1 MAPFLFPYPTTGS
14 VTFSNVLLDRG
25 LAYTLE
31 LADATVARTKLQVV
45 LKAAAAGDQ
54 GTSALAIL
62 EAVQV
67 YLPHLRG
74 IIACLDTDDLLFKGD
89 PVFPW
94 ASSLTRY
101 AVSAPL
107 LPFPSIH
114 AEHHFVLLVYTI
126 ALCNYAASILSSLP
140 IFESTGRGVPALST
154 EDEKKTTAALSRAVD
169 LLSQASGV
177 ADWAA
182 TNVAPQLEEGRKAT
196 GGRVGKGYKWPVET
210 GPEGFRGLSMI
221 LLADAHVTAIRKLLL
236 PVLGHAL
243 FAPPGPPLPPKHAS
257 PSLLGK
263 LYLHVASLY
272 SQASAL
278 FAVHD
283 VPAVKAKLFARD
295 RLPNDPDAAESDV
308 IPDLKRYLRKEALL
322 SSALAYKWLGVDV
335 GENGK
340 GNCVGEAIA
349 WISEARERLAQLED
363 GKVEAKLK
371 GLSIGRGAE
380 RRKEARKVRQ
390 GRIECETADA
400 DAWISSYKK
409 MNDTVAFQPIPPA
422 TSLVAPP
429 GRPIFTAKAF
439 SPPDAKLTPLVR
451 DEGGDP
457 ERRDD
462 PSSPRE
468 AEYAGKG
475 NYF

>member
-14 VTFSNVLLDRG
+14 VTFANVLLDRG
-25 LAYTLE
+25 SAYTFQ
-31 LADATVARTKLQVV
+31 LADATVARTKLQLV

-54 GTSALAIL
+54 GTSALAVL

-67 YLPHLRG
+67 YLPYLRG

-89 PVFPW
+89 PVFLW

-101 AVSAPL
+101 TVSSPL

-140 IFESTGRGVPALST
+140 TFESTGRGVPALST
-154 EDEKKTTAALSRAVD
+154 EDEKKTTAALTRAVD

-177 ADWAA
+177 AEWAA

-196 GGRVGKGYKWPVET
+196 GGRVGKGTKWPVET

-243 FAPPGPPLPPKHAS
+243 FAPPGPPLPSNHPS

-263 LYLHVASLY
+263 LYLHVANLY

-283 VPAVKAKLFARD
+283 GPTAKAKLFARD
-295 RLPNDPDAAESDV
+295 RLPADPDAAESDV
-308 IPDLKRYLRKEALL
+308 IPDFKRYLRKEALV

-340 GNCVGEAIA
+340 GNNVGEAIA
-349 WISEARERLAQLED
+349 WISEARGRLAQLED
-363 GKVEAKLK
+363 SKVEAKMK
-371 GLSIGRGAE
+371 GLGIGRGAE

-390 GRIECETADA
+390 GRIEREIADA

-409 MNDTVAFQPIPPA
+409 MNDTVAFQAVPPA
-422 TSLVAPP
+422 ASLVAPP
-429 GRPIFTAKAF
+429 GRPIFSAKAF
-439 SPPDAKLTPLVR
+439 SPPDAKLTPVVR
-451 DEGGDP
+451 DGGEP
-457 ERRDD
+457 EPRDD
-462 PSSPRE
+462 PSSLRE
-468 AEYAGKG
+468 ADYAGKG